1 MKRHTRVARALLYI
15 LLIVASLIMVI
26 PVLTVVVPIVLL
38 LGQSLFD
45 DPLGGGLWQAVVYTL
60 ARCAFYVGLAL
71 LVGLMGGYIFSKLRF
86 PGRDKVFLLFLSGM
100 VMPQILMIVPN
111 FIMMA

>member
-1 MKRHTRVARALLYI
+1 MKGHKRVARSLIYI

-26 PVLTVVVPIVLL
+26 PVLTVVVPIVLST
-38 LGQSLFD
+38 GQSLFD

-60 ARCAFYVGLAL
+60 ARCAFYVSLAL

-86 PGRDKVFLLFLSGM
+86 PGRDKFSCCFCRAWSC
-100 VMPQILMIVPN
+100 PRS
-111 FIMMA
+111 